1 VRRRLAGVAVGVAI
15 AVVAGACSGD
25 NRATESA
32 PSATAAA
39 TTTVAATAAPTPTTA
54 TSASGSTAVAS
65 SAAPTSAAAT
75 PASTAPGPSDTP
87 DLDAAKIAITKVAE
101 LHEPIFVTT
110 RPGDAAT
117 TYIAQRGGQL
127 RAFRDGELV
136 DAPVLDI
143 SGMIAA
149 GGERGFLGV
158 AFSPDGSHVYVDYTD
173 TNGDTNVDEYSVAAD
188 GSVDAASRR
197 QVLFQPQPY
206 PNHNGGEVIFG
217 PDGYLYIGL
226 GDGGSGGD
234 PHRNGMNVG
243 TWLGKIL
250 RIDPRPNGDQPYTVP
265 ADNPFVGQTGAK
277 PEIWSYGLRNPWRFS
292 FDAATNDLWI
302 ADVGQ
307 GNIEEVDRSAVADGA
322 GKGVNFGWSA
332 FEGRSRYNAD
342 QPTDGTVAPLFQY
355 THDNGN
361 CSITGGFV
369 YRGTAIPALRGAYL
383 FSDYCAGQVRALAV
397 GDDGEPRAS
406 VVLSSDPRSVAS
418 YGEGHDHELY
428 ICSLDGDA
436 VYRIDPA

>member
-1 VRRRLAGVAVGVAI
+1 VA
-15 AVVAGACSGD
+15 
-25 NRATESA
+25 
-32 PSATAAA
+32 
-39 TTTVAATAAPTPTTA
+39 
-54 TSASGSTAVAS
+54 
-65 SAAPTSAAAT
+65 
-75 PASTAPGPSDTP
+75 
-87 DLDAAKIAITKVAE
+87 DLR
-101 LHEPIFVTT
+101 EPIFVTT

-127 RAFRDGELV
+127 RAFRDGALV
-136 DAPVLDI
+136 DKPVLDI
-143 SGMIAA
+143 SAMIST

-158 AFSPDGSHVYVDYTD
+158 AFAPDGSHVYVDYTD
-173 TNGDTNVDEYSVAAD
+173 TDGNTNVDEYGVAAD
-188 GSVDAASRR
+188 GSVDAGSRR
-197 QVLFQPQPY
+197 RVLFQPQPY

-226 GDGGSGGD
+226 GDGGSAGD
-234 PHRNGMNVG
+234 PQRNGVNLG

-250 RIDPRPNGDQPYTVP
+250 RIDPRPNGDQAYTVP
-265 ADNPFVGQTGAK
+265 SDNPFVGQDGAK

-292 FDAATNDLWI
+292 FDAATDDLWI

-307 GNIEEVDRSAVADGA
+307 GSIEEVNLSTVAEGA
-322 GKGVNFGWSA
+322 GKAVNFGWSA
-332 FEGRSRYNAD
+332 FEGRSRYNDD

-361 CSITGGFV
+361 CSVTGGFV
-369 YRGTAIPALRGAYL
+369 YRGTAIPALQGAYL

-397 GDDGEPRAS
+397 GDDGQTSAS
-406 VVLSSDPRSVAS
+406 VVLSNDPRSVAS